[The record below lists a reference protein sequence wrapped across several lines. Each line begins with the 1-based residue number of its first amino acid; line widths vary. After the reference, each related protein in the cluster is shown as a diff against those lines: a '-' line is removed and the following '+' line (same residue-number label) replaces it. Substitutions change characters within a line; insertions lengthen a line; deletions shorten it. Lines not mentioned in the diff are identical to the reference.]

1 MVGPS
6 EALGRGACACLEG
19 TGALSAPADSGRVPV
34 RTVAGTGL
42 LCTLPSFRVKLKA
55 PSDSDRS
62 LLGWVD
68 HGPGDPL
75 QLQASNVP
83 AMGDCELDC

>member
-6 EALGRGACACLEG
+6 RALGRGVCACLEG
-19 TGALSAPADSGRVPV
+19 TGALSAPADSGRVH
-34 RTVAGTGL
+34 TVAGTGL
-42 LCTLPSFRVKLKA
+42 PSLKV

-68 HGPGDPL
+68 HRPGDPL

-83 AMGDCELDC
+83 AMGDCELDR